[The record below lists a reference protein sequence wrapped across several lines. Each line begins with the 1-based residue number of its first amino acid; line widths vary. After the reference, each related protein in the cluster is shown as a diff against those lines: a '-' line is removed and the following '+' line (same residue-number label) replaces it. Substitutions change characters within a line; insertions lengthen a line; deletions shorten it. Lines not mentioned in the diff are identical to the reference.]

1 MIIKRWLKYFVP
13 VVLLIAAICSV
24 IWMSAE
30 NIEYSEDMFAIS
42 NSHLI
47 DKIVISDGDNKEVVL
62 EKNGDNWIVNG
73 SDIAR
78 QSQVSIIVNM
88 LPMLLVD
95 VPAEKAI
102 NNAIDKGIVKLQKQ
116 VIFYI
121 DGEEILYS
129 FYNVESSVVAT
140 INNSS
145 QAYYLTTPGYAL
157 EFSSALSLNDNYWKS
172 KALYSWNSLQ
182 IDKFS
187 VIYADV
193 NTESFEIEKHNDMY
207 VVSSVNKEKSIS
219 SNETEKIFS
228 YLSFASSLEFDDFLT
243 ASQFELY
250 DSLKDNPDVVISVVV
265 EAELHKLNVFYKPDS
280 SSETGFDLYK
290 VFVQKDNSE
299 PVVVSYL
306 KMDNLL
312 KDFRYFDN

>member
-1 MIIKRWLKYFVP
+1 MIKKWLKYFVP
-13 VVLLIAAICSV
+13 IALLIAAICTV

-47 DKIVISDGDNKEVVL
+47 DRIVISDGSNKEVVL

-73 SDIAR
+73 ADIAR

-95 VPAEKAI
+95 VPAEKAV
-102 NNAIDKGIVKLQKQ
+102 NNAINKGVVKLQKQ
-116 VIFYI
+116 VRFFI
-121 DGEEILYS
+121 DKKEILYS
-129 FYNVESSVVAT
+129 FYNVETRVVAT

-157 EFSSALSLNDNYWKS
+157 EFSSALSLNDSYWKS
-172 KALYSWNSLQ
+172 KAMYSWNSLQ
-182 IDKFS
+182 IDKLS
-187 VIYADV
+187 VEYSDAK
-193 NTESFEIEKHNDMY
+193 TESFVIEKHNDMY
-207 VVSSVNKEKSIS
+207 VVSSLNNNKTIS

-243 ASQFELY
+243 DNQVEVY
-250 DSLKDNPDVVISVVV
+250 NGLKGNADVVISVVV
-265 EAELHKLNVFYKPDS
+265 EGELHKLNVFYKPDS
-280 SSETGFDLYK
+280 NSETGFDLYK
-290 VFVQKDNSE
+290 VFVQMDNSE
-299 PVVVSYL
+299 PVVVSFL

-312 KDFRYFDN
+312 KDYRYFNK

>member
-1 MIIKRWLKYFVP
+1 MIKKWLKYFVP
-13 VVLLIAAICSV
+13 IALLIAAICSV

-47 DKIVISDGDNKEVVL
+47 DRIVISDGSNKEVVL

-73 SDIAR
+73 ADIAR

-95 VPAEKAI
+95 VPAEKAV
-102 NNAIDKGIVKLQKQ
+102 NNAINKGVVKLQKQ
-116 VIFYI
+116 VRFFI
-121 DGEEILYS
+121 DKKEILYS
-129 FYNVESSVVAT
+129 LYNVETRVVAT

-157 EFSSALSLNDNYWKS
+157 EFSSALSLNDSYWKS
-172 KALYSWNSLQ
+172 KAMYSWNSLQ
-182 IDKFS
+182 IDKLS
-187 VIYADV
+187 VEYSDAK
-193 NTESFEIEKHNDMY
+193 TEPFVIEKHNDMY
-207 VVSSVNKEKSIS
+207 VVSSLNNNKTIS

-243 ASQFELY
+243 DNQVEVY
-250 DSLKDNPDVVISVVV
+250 NKLKGNADVVISVVV
-265 EAELHKLNVFYKPDS
+265 EGELHKLNVFYKPDS
-280 SSETGFDLYK
+280 NSETGFDLYK
-290 VFVQKDNSE
+290 VFVQMDNSE
-299 PVVVSYL
+299 PVVVSFL

-312 KDFRYFDN
+312 KDYRYFNK

>member
-1 MIIKRWLKYFVP
+1 MIKKWLKYFVP
-13 VVLLIAAICSV
+13 IALLIVAICSV

-47 DKIVISDGDNKEVVL
+47 DRIVISDGSNKEVVL

-73 SDIAR
+73 ADIAR

-95 VPAEKAI
+95 VPAEKAV
-102 NNAIDKGIVKLQKQ
+102 NNAINKGVVKLQKQ
-116 VIFYI
+116 VRFFI
-121 DGEEILYS
+121 DKKEILYS
-129 FYNVESSVVAT
+129 FYNVETRVVAT

-157 EFSSALSLNDNYWKS
+157 EFSSALSLNDSYWKS
-172 KALYSWNSLQ
+172 KAMYSWNSLQ
-182 IDKFS
+182 IDKLS
-187 VIYADV
+187 VEYSDAK
-193 NTESFEIEKHNDMY
+193 TESFVIEKHNDMY
-207 VVSSVNKEKSIS
+207 VVSSLNNNKTIS

-243 ASQFELY
+243 DNQVEVY
-250 DSLKDNPDVVISVVV
+250 NGLKGNADVVISVVV
-265 EAELHKLNVFYKPDS
+265 EGELHKLNVFYKPDS
-280 SSETGFDLYK
+280 NSETGFDLYK
-290 VFVQKDNSE
+290 VFVQMDNSE
-299 PVVVSYL
+299 PVVVSFL

-312 KDFRYFDN
+312 KDYRYFNK

>member
-1 MIIKRWLKYFVP
+1 MIKKWLKYFVP
-13 VVLLIAAICSV
+13 IALLIAAICSV

-47 DKIVISDGDNKEVVL
+47 DRIVISDGSNKEVVL

-73 SDIAR
+73 ADIAR

-95 VPAEKAI
+95 VPAEKAV
-102 NNAIDKGIVKLQKQ
+102 NNAINKGVVKLQKQ
-116 VIFYI
+116 VRFFI
-121 DGEEILYS
+121 DKKEILYS
-129 FYNVESSVVAT
+129 FYNVETRVVAT

-157 EFSSALSLNDNYWKS
+157 EFSSALSLNDSYWKS
-172 KALYSWNSLQ
+172 KAMYSWNSLQ
-182 IDKFS
+182 IDKLS
-187 VIYADV
+187 VEYSDAK
-193 NTESFEIEKHNDMY
+193 TESFVIEKHNDMY
-207 VVSSVNKEKSIS
+207 VVSSLNNNKTIS

-243 ASQFELY
+243 DNQVEVY
-250 DSLKDNPDVVISVVV
+250 NKLKGNADVVISVVV
-265 EAELHKLNVFYKPDS
+265 EGELHKLNVFYKPDS
-280 SSETGFDLYK
+280 NSETGFDLYK
-290 VFVQKDNSE
+290 VFVQMDNSE
-299 PVVVSYL
+299 PVVVSFL

-312 KDFRYFDN
+312 KDYRYFNK

>member
-1 MIIKRWLKYFVP
+1 MIKKWLKYFVP
-13 VVLLIAAICSV
+13 IALLIAAICSV

-47 DKIVISDGDNKEVVL
+47 DRIVISDGSNKEVVL

-73 SDIAR
+73 ADIAR

-95 VPAEKAI
+95 VPAEKAV
-102 NNAIDKGIVKLQKQ
+102 NNAINKGVVKLQKQ
-116 VIFYI
+116 VRFFI
-121 DGEEILYS
+121 DKKEILYS
-129 FYNVESSVVAT
+129 FYNVETRVVAT

-157 EFSSALSLNDNYWKS
+157 EFSSALSLNDSYWKS
-172 KALYSWNSLQ
+172 KAIYSWNSLQ
-182 IDKFS
+182 IDKLS
-187 VIYADV
+187 VEYSDAK
-193 NTESFEIEKHNDMY
+193 TESFVIEKHNDMY
-207 VVSSVNKEKSIS
+207 VVSSLNNNKTIS

-243 ASQFELY
+243 DNQVEVY
-250 DSLKDNPDVVISVVV
+250 NKLKGNADVVISVVV
-265 EAELHKLNVFYKPDS
+265 EGELHKLNVFYKPDS
-280 SSETGFDLYK
+280 NSETGFDLYK
-290 VFVQKDNSE
+290 VFVQMDNSE
-299 PVVVSYL
+299 PVVVSFL

-312 KDFRYFDN
+312 KDYRYFNK

>member
-1 MIIKRWLKYFVP
+1 MIKKWLKYFVP
-13 VVLLIAAICSV
+13 IALLIAAICSV

-47 DKIVISDGDNKEVVL
+47 DRIVISDGSNKEVVL

-73 SDIAR
+73 ADIAR

-95 VPAEKAI
+95 VPAEKAV
-102 NNAIDKGIVKLQKQ
+102 NNAINKGVVKLQKQ
-116 VIFYI
+116 VRFFI
-121 DGEEILYS
+121 DKKEILYS
-129 FYNVESSVVAT
+129 FYNVETRVVAT

-157 EFSSALSLNDNYWKS
+157 EFSSALSLNDSYWKS
-172 KALYSWNSLQ
+172 KAMYSWNSLQ
-182 IDKFS
+182 IDKLS
-187 VIYADV
+187 VEYSDAK
-193 NTESFEIEKHNDMY
+193 TESFVIEKHNDMY
-207 VVSSVNKEKSIS
+207 VVSSLNNNKTIS

-243 ASQFELY
+243 DNQVEVY
-250 DSLKDNPDVVISVVV
+250 NGLKGNADVVISVVV
-265 EAELHKLNVFYKPDS
+265 EGELHKLNVFYKPDS
-280 SSETGFDLYK
+280 NSETGFDLYK
-290 VFVQKDNSE
+290 VFVQMDNSE
-299 PVVVSYL
+299 PVVVSFL

-312 KDFRYFDN
+312 KDYRYFNK

>member
-1 MIIKRWLKYFVP
+1 MIKKWLKYFVP
-13 VVLLIAAICSV
+13 IALLIAAICTV

-47 DKIVISDGDNKEVVL
+47 DRIVISDGSNKEVVL

-73 SDIAR
+73 ADIAR

-95 VPAEKAI
+95 VPAEKAV
-102 NNAIDKGIVKLQKQ
+102 NNAINKGVVKLQKQ
-116 VIFYI
+116 VRFFI
-121 DGEEILYS
+121 DKKEILYS
-129 FYNVESSVVAT
+129 FYNVETRVVAT

-157 EFSSALSLNDNYWKS
+157 EFSSVLSLNDSYWKS
-172 KALYSWNSLQ
+172 KAMYSWNSLQ
-182 IDKFS
+182 IDKLS
-187 VIYADV
+187 VEYSDAK
-193 NTESFEIEKHNDMY
+193 TESFVIEKHNDMY
-207 VVSSVNKEKSIS
+207 VVSSLNNNKTIS

-243 ASQFELY
+243 DNQVEVY
-250 DSLKDNPDVVISVVV
+250 NGLKGNADVVISVVV
-265 EAELHKLNVFYKPDS
+265 EGELHKLNVFYKPDS
-280 SSETGFDLYK
+280 NSETGFDLYK
-290 VFVQKDNSE
+290 VFVQMDNSE
-299 PVVVSYL
+299 PVVVSFL

-312 KDFRYFDN
+312 KDYRYFNK

>member
-1 MIIKRWLKYFVP
+1 MIKKWLKYFVP
-13 VVLLIAAICSV
+13 IALLIAAICTV

-47 DKIVISDGDNKEVVL
+47 DRIVISDGSNKEVVL

-73 SDIAR
+73 ADIAR

-95 VPAEKAI
+95 VPAEKAV
-102 NNAIDKGIVKLQKQ
+102 NNAINKGVVKLQKQ
-116 VIFYI
+116 VRFFI
-121 DGEEILYS
+121 DKKEILYS
-129 FYNVESSVVAT
+129 FYNVETRVVAT

-157 EFSSALSLNDNYWKS
+157 EFSSALSLNDSYWKS
-172 KALYSWNSLQ
+172 KAMYSWNSLQ
-182 IDKFS
+182 IDKLS
-187 VIYADV
+187 VEYSDAK
-193 NTESFEIEKHNDMY
+193 TESFVIEKHNDMY
-207 VVSSVNKEKSIS
+207 VVSSLNNNKTIS

-243 ASQFELY
+243 DNQVEVY
-250 DSLKDNPDVVISVVV
+250 NKLKGNADVVISVVV
-265 EAELHKLNVFYKPDS
+265 EGELHKLNVFYKPDS
-280 SSETGFDLYK
+280 NSETGFDLYK
-290 VFVQKDNSE
+290 VFVQMDNSE
-299 PVVVSYL
+299 PVVVSFL

-312 KDFRYFDN
+312 KDYRYFNK

>member
-1 MIIKRWLKYFVP
+1 MIKKWLKYFVP
-13 VVLLIAAICSV
+13 IALLIAAICSV

-47 DKIVISDGDNKEVVL
+47 DRIVISDGSNKEVVL

-73 SDIAR
+73 ADIAR

-95 VPAEKAI
+95 VPAEKAV
-102 NNAIDKGIVKLQKQ
+102 NNAINKGVVKLQKQ
-116 VIFYI
+116 VRFFI
-121 DGEEILYS
+121 DKKEILYS
-129 FYNVESSVVAT
+129 FYNVETRVVAT

-157 EFSSALSLNDNYWKS
+157 EFSSALSLNDSYWKS
-172 KALYSWNSLQ
+172 KAIYSWNSLQ
-182 IDKFS
+182 IDKLS
-187 VIYADV
+187 VEYSDAK
-193 NTESFEIEKHNDMY
+193 TESFVIEKHNNMY
-207 VVSSVNKEKSIS
+207 VVSSLNNNKTIS

-243 ASQFELY
+243 DNQVEVY
-250 DSLKDNPDVVISVVV
+250 NGLKGNADVVISVVV
-265 EAELHKLNVFYKPDS
+265 EGELHKLNVFYKPDS
-280 SSETGFDLYK
+280 NSETGFDLYK
-290 VFVQKDNSE
+290 VFVQMDNSE
-299 PVVVSYL
+299 PVVVSFL

-312 KDFRYFDN
+312 KDYRYFNK